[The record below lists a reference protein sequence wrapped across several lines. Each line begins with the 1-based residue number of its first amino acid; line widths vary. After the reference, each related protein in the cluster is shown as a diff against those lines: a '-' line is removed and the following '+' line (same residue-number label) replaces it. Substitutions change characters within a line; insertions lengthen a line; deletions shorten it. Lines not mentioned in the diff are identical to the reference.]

1 MDSGTTQGAKV
12 IATKALELVN
22 ATLQERMRQAKTL
35 NIRITGMEEKEDNTP
50 EGVRKKLRTMQ

>member
-12 IATKALELVN
+12 IAAKVLELVN

-35 NIRITGMEEKEDNTP
+35 NIRITGMAEKEDDT
-50 EGVRKKLRTMQ
+50 GLGKSYVRF